1 MEKVQT
7 QIVPFDYSGTQV
19 RTVIIDGEPHFVAK
33 DICAVLEITNHK
45 DAVGRLD
52 PDEVRGSVLPTPGG
66 VLQEYRVLTE
76 SGLYHLLFIS
86 RRPEA
91 KKFRRWVTQEVLPSI
106 RKNGGY
112 GTPVSLD
119 ARAGA
124 WLDLRDLP
132 YDKVEL
138 DGSMVRRVVHE
149 EREYFSLNDVTTAIG
164 TRTKSGQVADKL
176 NVKQP
181 LALRIM
187 LFGMTHPGWFAT
199 RQGVQLLLS
208 GSRKMKDQGKILV
221 FASATDMATA
231 ATRPVQLAFS
241 FEMSEKEVATK

>member
-1 MEKVQT
+1 MKNEVIPIQT
-7 QIVPFDYSGTQV
+7 VNGIAVVDSRDMADRLNV
-19 RTVIIDGEPHFVAK
+19 EHEALIRTISKYLV
-33 DICAVLEITNHK
+33 EIQ
-45 DAVGRLD
+45 AQFGLI
-52 PDEVRGSVLPTPGG
+52 EFSVLKTENPYGG
-66 VLQEYRVLTE
+66 RPKRFTLLTE
-76 SGLYHLLFIS
+76 EQCYYVATLSRNTRQVLDFKALLVRSFTD
-86 RRPEA
+86 
-91 KKFRRWVTQEVLPSI
+91 FRHQRNAPVT
-106 RKNGGY
+106 
-112 GTPVSLD
+112 LD

-199 RQGVQLLLS
+199 R
-208 GSRKMKDQGKILV
+208 
-221 FASATDMATA
+221 
-231 ATRPVQLAFS
+231 
-241 FEMSEKEVATK
+241 